1 MIGGEAH
8 KFFKNELT
16 IKKNVLPKNDST
28 RLITNWGDTFLS
40 APGKGNNII
49 IIKRTKLVPAGFSA
63 RGDRMSGAMRR
74 TVLQIG
80 K

>member
-1 MIGGEAH
+1 
-8 KFFKNELT
+8 
-16 IKKNVLPKNDST
+16 V
-28 RLITNWGDTFLS
+28 RL
-40 APGKGNNII
+40 ARGNIII